1 MTAVGGTTTE
11 SDGASET
18 AIGFSSGGFSNR
30 WPQPD
35 WQRAAVAAY
44 LRRNESLPPASRGYN
59 TSGRAY
65 PDVAAQSTHFNVVTN
80 LIPQSGI
87 AGTSASAPTVA
98 AVVAMLNDVRLA
110 HNKSSVG
117 FINPV
122 IYAHPEIWNDITQGR
137 STGCDMDGWPAGR
150 GWDAVTGCGTPN
162 FSKLVG
168 LVLALP

>member
-11 SDGASET
+11 SDGAPET

-30 WPQPD
+30 WPQPA
-35 WQRAAVAAY
+35 WQRSAVAAY
-44 LRRNESLPPASRGYN
+44 VNRNESLPPASRGYN

-65 PDVAAQSTHFNVVTN
+65 PDIAAQSTHFNVVTN

-98 AVVAMLNDVRLA
+98 AVVALLNDALLA

-122 IYAHPEIWNDITQGR
+122 IYAHPEIWNDITQG
-137 STGCDMDGWPAGR
+137 CDMDGWPANK

-162 FSKLVG
+162 FSKLVD
-168 LVLALP
+168 LILALP